1 MAKKPKKL
9 KAPAQTYVCQSL
21 DDTQAC
27 IKSIGDMQ
35 REHLRITA
43 DLNDAIGN
51 LTQAVAGDL
60 QTLVEGIQLR
70 QAGVQTWCEANRE
83 KLCGKG
89 KTANLV
95 TGEVTWRNR
104 PPSVTVKGEE
114 AVIAYLKLAGLTA
127 FIRSKESVNKE
138 AMLNEKDKAKGIP
151 GITLVSE
158 LEDFSITP
166 FEIETAVEAV

>member
-1 MAKKPKKL
+1 MATKPKKL
-9 KAPAQTYVCQSL
+9 KAPAQSHVCQTME
-21 DDTQAC
+21 DTQAC

-35 REHLRITA
+35 REHMRITA
-43 DLNDAIGN
+43 DLNDAVAR
-51 LTQAVAGDL
+51 LVQAVAPDL
-60 QTLVEGIQLR
+60 QGLADGIQQR

-104 PPSVTVKGEE
+104 PPSIKIKGEE

-127 FIRSKESVNKE
+127 FIRSKEEVNRD
-138 AMLNEKDKAKGIP
+138 AMLNEKDKAKAIP
-151 GITLVSE
+151 GITIVSG